1 MFQLDVDESDSLR
14 LQFATLDKGLSE
26 QERPRSAIW
35 FRGFTPAGWLHVATF
50 RLIRR
55 QKVLLDDDLARLY
68 GALAGGLHEQVR
80 RTASRFPADFMPRLG
95 KEEALT

>member
-1 MFQLDVDESDSLR
+1 MSPGAQRPSPQTPVSI
-14 LQFATLDKGLSE
+14 E
-26 QERPRSAIW
+26 QGI
-35 FRGFTPAGWLHVATF
+35 
-50 RLIRR
+50 RLIRG